1 MFMTRWCAVQIL
13 GSNDRHVTLSSI
25 HSRIDAMLTRAPPTK
40 LVYTFPYC
48 SLHFTLTPAA
58 FMAQCIF
65 TSPTRTP
72 QYRTTEATGSKE
84 WTLLVEMDDPVM
96 AHWADIVK
104 RSDSQWA
111 DADKESELLL
121 VRIKER
127 VAELE
132 RRRRAR
138 DFFLGYA
145 RDPVWFFH
153 KCLDSQARDLQVRVT
168 QARAHTCMAALTPCV
183 PHYTRRSLQAVLARR
198 LWRLQ

>member
-1 MFMTRWCAVQIL
+1 M
-13 GSNDRHVTLSSI
+13 
-25 HSRIDAMLTRAPPTK
+25 PP
-40 LVYTFPYC
+40 
-48 SLHFTLTPAA
+48 
-58 FMAQCIF
+58 F

-72 QYRTTEATGSKE
+72 QCRSTEATGSKE

-168 QARAHTCMAALTPCV
+168 QTSTHTRAWPHSPSVYHTTHAGHCK
-183 PHYTRRSLQAVLARR
+183 RSWRGVCGDCSKSQRVL
-198 LWRLQ
+198 

>member
-1 MFMTRWCAVQIL
+1 
-13 GSNDRHVTLSSI
+13 
-25 HSRIDAMLTRAPPTK
+25 
-40 LVYTFPYC
+40 
-48 SLHFTLTPAA
+48 
-58 FMAQCIF
+58 
-65 TSPTRTP
+65 
-72 QYRTTEATGSKE
+72 
-84 WTLLVEMDDPVM
+84 MDDPVM

-168 QARAHTCMAALTPCV
+168 QARAHTCMAALTQGTTLHTHTQV
-183 PHYTRRSLQAVLARR
+183 IASGLGEASVETAVNRSEFYDKPWVLDVSVHSST
-198 LWRLQ
+198 LLLG